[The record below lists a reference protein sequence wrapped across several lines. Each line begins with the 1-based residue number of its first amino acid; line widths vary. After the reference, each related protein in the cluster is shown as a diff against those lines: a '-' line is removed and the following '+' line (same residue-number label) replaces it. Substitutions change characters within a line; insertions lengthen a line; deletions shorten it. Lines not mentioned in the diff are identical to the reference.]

1 MKFRIFVILVVMFA
15 GVLAVNAQMD
25 ECMGLDADT
34 CSMVSMAGDN
44 LAESGSFGFDMAMS
58 LEVTGMGAMDPTAGD
73 VFVDITG
80 SGVIAYDM
88 SQTFPADMSFDAEIV
103 ATMGDETQEMTIS
116 VAIVDDVL
124 YASSSEDPEVTQL
137 PIELALAQAG
147 ITPDM
152 LAGMMAGGEADA
164 DMMASYGMLAGIEG
178 FISQEVLAVEDGETP
193 ILTTLDFSALLND
206 PAFADELTKM
216 TSGSGDPQM
225 AMVAQVLPA
234 IDAGMTVT
242 RYVNADQI
250 LSGVSVEFGLEF
262 DMGAMMGADGM
273 PPIEVNMTLDV
284 EMYDFGA
291 DFDIQPLG

>member
-1 MKFRIFVILVVMFA
+1 
-15 GVLAVNAQMD
+15 
-25 ECMGLDADT
+25 
-34 CSMVSMAGDN
+34 
-44 LAESGSFGFDMAMS
+44 
-58 LEVTGMGAMDPTAGD
+58 
-73 VFVDITG
+73 
-80 SGVIAYDM
+80 
-88 SQTFPADMSFDAEIV
+88 
-103 ATMGDETQEMTIS
+103 
-116 VAIVDDVL
+116 
-124 YASSSEDPEVTQL
+124 
-137 PIELALAQAG
+137 
-147 ITPDM
+147 
-152 LAGMMAGGEADA
+152 
-164 DMMASYGMLAGIEG
+164 
-178 FISQEVLAVEDGETP
+178 
-193 ILTTLDFSALLND
+193 
-206 PAFADELTKM
+206 M